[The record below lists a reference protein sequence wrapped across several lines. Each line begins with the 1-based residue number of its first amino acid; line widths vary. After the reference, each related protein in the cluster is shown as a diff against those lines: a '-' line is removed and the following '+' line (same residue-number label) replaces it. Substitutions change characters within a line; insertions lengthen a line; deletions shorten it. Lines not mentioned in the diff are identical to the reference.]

1 MARSGWVNHGP
12 RKAAHLV
19 SGRPE
24 PALVTPVDMRA
35 TTAAGV
41 VASLLLLVALILGG
55 GTRNYLF
62 TDLAVQFAAIPV
74 LVFALHRQWADGFYP
89 QMRDWLTL
97 LAVVIG
103 LPLLFLL
110 PIPSFI
116 WAWLPGRDAIASMQ
130 NAHSVGASIFKP
142 LSLDPTATWAALR
155 AFIPALALGF
165 LVPQLDHAWRR
176 RLLYLVVLIGVFTVP
191 LGLAQLNGGPHS
203 ELRFYLPTN
212 PQDAVGL
219 FANRN
224 HFAALLVSGLALV
237 GVFLVEDISRPSVRA
252 DFGRLKLAT
261 WLLLA
266 GVLIFGL
273 ALSRSRAGVGLAF
286 VAMAICAWMAWRR
299 LGKRALPWIVVGGSI
314 GLLLGF
320 QVGFVWI
327 ADRAQQFFVG
337 DQRWQILGASM
348 SLASEFG
355 WLGVGPGA
363 FPAAYAAYEPI
374 EVLGPR
380 IINHAHN
387 DWLEWW
393 IELGVLMPVVALVF
407 GRWLL
412 GRLRTLLSMQDAGGL
427 HFYQFGPLLV
437 VVLAVIHAAF
447 DYQLRTTT
455 DLCVF
460 VLCCACLVPSSQQ
473 AQARAPRPSPRL
485 AAVRSEDVPDEQ
497 PG

>member
-1 MARSGWVNHGP
+1 MARSGWVVHGP
-12 RKAAHLV
+12 RRAAHLV
-19 SGRPE
+19 SGQSE
-24 PALVTPVDMRA
+24 PVAAASAEVRATNAEGIAAAFLMLLALVF
-35 TTAAGV
+35 
-41 VASLLLLVALILGG
+41 GG

-74 LVFALHRQWADGFYP
+74 LVFALSRQGSVLAHAY
-89 QMRDWLTL
+89 MRDWLL
-97 LAVVIG
+97 LIGVILS
-103 LPLLFLL
+103 LPVLFLL
-110 PIPSFI
+110 PFPSFV
-116 WAWLPGRDAIASMQ
+116 WAWLPGRNAIAAMQ
-130 NAHSVGASIFKP
+130 TAHSLADSMFKP
-142 LSLDPTATWAALR
+142 LSLDPTATWAVLR
-155 AFIPALALGF
+155 ALLPALALAL

-176 RLLYLVVLIGVFTVP
+176 RLLYLVILAGVFTVP
-191 LGLAQLNGGPHS
+191 LALAQMNGGPHS
-203 ELRFYLPTN
+203 ELRFYFPTN

-237 GVFLVEDISRPSVRA
+237 GVFLVEDLARPAVRA

-261 WLLLA
+261 WILLA

-273 ALSRSRAGVGLAF
+273 ALSRSRAGVGLALL
-286 VAMAICAWMAWRR
+286 AMAVCAWMAWRQ
-299 LGKRALPWIVVGGSI
+299 LGRRALPWIAVGGTVA
-314 GLLLGF
+314 LLLGF
-320 QVGFVWI
+320 HVGFVWI

-348 SLASEFG
+348 SLAREFG

-374 EVLGPR
+374 AVLGPR

-393 IELGVLMPVVALVF
+393 IELGLLLPLIALVF

-412 GRLRTLLSMQDAGGL
+412 GRVRALVASQDAGGL
-427 HFYQFGPLLV
+427 HLYQHGPLLV
-437 VVLAVIHAAF
+437 VVLAIIHAAF

-460 VLCCACLVPSSQQ
+460 VLCCACLVPNRQQ
-473 AQARAPRPSPRL
+473 ALTRPSRPNPRL
-485 AAVRSEDVPDEQ
+485 ASVRSEDVPDEQ